1 MQLDITGHHVELT
14 QGLKDKVTE
23 SVKKLEKHSDNISYI
38 HVTLTVDKKTH
49 KAEAKLDLEHHGSS
63 IFAESS
69 NDDMYRS
76 IDDMVSKL
84 DRQVIKHKEKM
95 QDRGHKDD
103 LI

>member
-14 QGLKDKVTE
+14 QGLKDKVAE
-23 SVKKLEKHSDNISYI
+23 SVKKLSKHSDHISYI
-38 HVTLTVDKKTH
+38 HVTLTVNKKDH
-49 KAEAKLDLEHHGSS
+49 KAEAKVDLDQHTTP

-84 DRQVIKHKEKM
+84 DRQIIKHKEKL
-95 QDRGHKDD
+95 QKRGHNED
-103 LI
+103 LL